1 MATAMTVKQ
10 SGQYKGDPGLEL
22 GPCSSIAQAATA
34 VAAIAVCSQP
44 QQELHGQRGTGTT
57 HVWWHPWSLDDTG
70 LRLLLRALAGKE
82 LLGYSPSG
90 IWPHQCRRN
99 TKSNESMT
107 GKLILRVKWIW
118 SNISVSP
125 LVTVGPLATLLQL
138 ADYWLPP
145 ICLKFQYK
153 PVFR

>member
-10 SGQYKGDPGLEL
+10 SRQYKGDPGLEL
-22 GPCSSIAQAATA
+22 GPCSSAAQAATA
-34 VAAIAVCSQP
+34 AAVCSQS
-44 QQELHGQRGTGTT
+44 QQELHGQGGTGTT
-57 HVWWHPWSLDDTG
+57 HVWGHPWSLDDTG

-118 SNISVSP
+118 SKYFSVSTGYHGAP
-125 LVTVGPLATLLQL
+125 CYSAPTSWLLASTYLSETS
-138 ADYWLPP
+138 
-145 ICLKFQYK
+145 I
-153 PVFR
+153 